1 MLLARDNRKD
11 LCMINDLQ
19 HEMHRP
25 LIGKHILLVSSYD
38 RPGIRQLIDLMLE
51 EGHWVTCLDTAAAAI
66 EMLTLPPGMPYP
78 EAPEPLPYKPDFLR
92 PDLVLLNMPLSDME
106 GADLLRQ
113 VLACGQTLPP
123 VIVLAP
129 GAPLELHQTF
139 QTVPVDHIV
148 DDTCAPHQL
157 ATYVQQSL
165 NTQAEPRA

>member
-1 MLLARDNRKD
+1 
-11 LCMINDLQ
+11 MIGNSYSSQ
-19 HEMHRP
+19 HPFAM
-25 LIGKHILLVSSYD
+25 GKHILLVSSND
-38 RPGIRQLIDLMLE
+38 RPGIRQLIDLMVE

-66 EMLTLPPGMPYP
+66 EMLTLPAGMPYP

-92 PDLVLLNMPLSDME
+92 PDLVLLNVPLADMD

-113 VLACGQTLPP
+113 VLERGQQLPP

-139 QTVPVDHIV
+139 QTIPVEHIV

-157 ATYVQQSL
+157 ATCVQHALSTQS
-165 NTQAEPRA
+165 TQAEPLL